1 MLLKVNCHL
10 CIFNTIRLV
19 YYSLMI
25 CLKYHCKVPEEIDSF
40 STGRLPFFFGRKEN
54 VSAFR
59 GGGGG
64 GVLCLGHASSNHQRK
79 WMSLWVGAKTSVGH
93 GDNLHCGQF
102 LWLCMI
108 LHW

>member
-10 CIFNTIRLV
+10 YIFNTIRLV
-19 YYSLMI
+19 YYNLMI
-25 CLKYHCKVPEEIDSF
+25 CLKYHCKVILEEIDSF
-40 STGRLPFFFGRKEN
+40 STGRHFFKEKKMGLPQ
-54 VSAFR
+54 
-59 GGGGG
+59 G
-64 GVLCLGHASSNHQRK
+64 GVVCLGHASSNHQRK